1 MKAPRSS
8 VYYSICSTRDRTA
21 ADSPAMKSPPFQW
34 QHYLTLTRL
43 NRPIGIYL
51 LLWPTLSALWIAAE
65 GWPGWHLFL
74 VFTVGTILTRSAGC
88 VVNDLTDQK
97 FDGQVKRTQDR
108 VLATGDV
115 DSLEAAILAGGL
127 TFMALLLVLT
137 TNLLTVA
144 LSAGAVLV
152 AIIYPFMKRVTYLPQ
167 AFLGIAFSM
176 GIPMAFSATTGSVD
190 NIAWLLVIANLLWV
204 VAYDTQ
210 YAMVDRDDDLKLGLK
225 STAILFAD
233 LDRHMIGLLQ
243 LMFLLTLVL
252 AGHNLGF
259 SLWYFCGL
267 AIAAALLVYQHQL
280 TWQRSREGCFKAF
293 LNNHWVGLAIFAG
306 IGSHYLLT

>member
-1 MKAPRSS
+1 
-8 VYYSICSTRDRTA
+8 
-21 ADSPAMKSPPFQW
+21 MKSPPFQW
-34 QHYLTLTRL
+34 QHYLTLMRL

-74 VFTVGTILTRSAGC
+74 VFTLGTILTRSAGC

-97 FDGQVKRTQDR
+97 FDGQVRRTQDR

-167 AFLGIAFSM
+167 AVLGIAFSM
-176 GIPMAFSATTGSVD
+176 GIPMAFSAATGSVD

-225 STAILFAD
+225 STAILFGE
-233 LDRHMIGLLQ
+233 LDRHIVALLQ
-243 LMFLLTLVL
+243 
-252 AGHNLGF
+252 GF
-259 SLWYFCGL
+259 T
-267 AIAAALLVYQHQL
+267 IVALLLVGQRFELSWIYFASLLVAGGLFVYQ
-280 TWQRSREGCFKAF
+280 QRLIRERDPARCFRAF
-293 LNNHWVGLAIFAG
+293 LNNNWVGAAVFAG
-306 IGSHYLLT
+306 LVLDAWSRGAG